1 MFIHAMPPQLNTQS
15 TRQPFGK
22 QQVGLKP
29 IASVTMRSGTNEA
42 VADSFYASLKST
54 VDQAKAFLA
63 TAPAEATPKEL
74 EAQFLANLL
83 SQHLKAGK
91 NIDGTTKT
99 DLQALSAFKT
109 MNEKLLTYLQA
120 DDLAGA
126 LRLLDGSHQPLENE
140 FTGKYNFFKGWQ
152 NKMQA
157 IIQEQPKH
165 KIETKL
171 VRPEFDSI
179 EAFEAYIKEVR
190 SQFQSC
196 LAKVETPQ
204 GGAIIPR
211 TNEAIATAK
220 AAATELLAEV
230 QAKLVQIYKGE
241 IKSDKLLEKAIVH
254 NVKTSEASQEM
265 LTRAWIEK
273 EVKLAL
279 ETVKKQT
286 GFSPQDEERVIDYL
300 KGLFLTLGGE
310 TATQGQL
317 ALAGLP
323 SENSGSIV
331 LAPVTK
337 KIVDELTGLKGKAL
351 AIHQF
356 SLGLPD
362 ALLKQL
368 PDEFWSVN
376 KFKEVLAAFQA
387 SLRNPQLDSPVIT
400 LAKSLLSKEAET
412 GLIKAYQLHLAQQ
425 DVALERRLIQL
436 DQPPPTVKL
445 PAFLERLSETQQHR
459 LQDFL
464 LQVAH
469 LPPVEQA
476 KQLKQLLSEIP
487 QDMRKT
493 LKGFIKFEQ
502 KRWNDMKALGTIV
515 AQQAQKVA
523 EKKVTMLQE
532 EVFNL
537 PFAKKHFEIFTTQM
551 TEAVA
556 EIPKA
561 FAEMTTQPPQTSV
574 RKSEIKLPS
583 NEGVVFAEPLRVVEK
598 QAEKTEWFPALI
610 EHNKAWLPWVGA
622 GTVALGLLAGVA
634 WWASNRKAPKQE
646 AKN

>member
-1 MFIHAMPPQLNTQS
+1 
-15 TRQPFGK
+15 
-22 QQVGLKP
+22 V
-29 IASVTMRSGTNEA
+29 
-42 VADSFYASLKST
+42 
-54 VDQAKAFLA
+54 
-63 TAPAEATPKEL
+63 
-74 EAQFLANLL
+74 
-83 SQHLKAGK
+83 
-91 NIDGTTKT
+91 
-99 DLQALSAFKT
+99 
-109 MNEKLLTYLQA
+109 
-120 DDLAGA
+120 
-126 LRLLDGSHQPLENE
+126 
-140 FTGKYNFFKGWQ
+140 
-152 NKMQA
+152 
-157 IIQEQPKH
+157 
-165 KIETKL
+165 
-171 VRPEFDSI
+171 
-179 EAFEAYIKEVR
+179 EV
-190 SQFQSC
+190 
-196 LAKVETPQ
+196 PQ

-211 TNEAIATAK
+211 TNEAIEK
-220 AAATELLAEV
+220 VKEIVTEQLAEINE
-230 QAKLVQIYKGE
+230 KLVQIPNGE
-241 IKSDKLLEKAIVH
+241 IKSDKLLEKAIAH

-265 LTRAWIEK
+265 LMIAWFQRLFNTI
-273 EVKLAL
+273 KLQTDDAGKSQL
-279 ETVKKQT
+279 ENLKIQ
-286 GFSPQDEERVIDYL
+286 RYL
-300 KGLFLTLGGE
+300 QGLLLTLGGE
-310 TATQGQL
+310 TATEGHL
-317 ALAGLP
+317 ALESAIASLLP
-323 SENSGSIV
+323 EGNASTASM
-331 LAPVTK
+331 LAPIPQNV
-337 KIVDELTGLKGKAL
+337 VDGAIALRDNAL
-351 AIHQF
+351 ALHQF
-356 SLGLPD
+356 KQGLHPS
-362 ALLKQL
+362 LLKRLPPEFRSINQL
-368 PDEFWSVN
+368 
-376 KFKEVLAAFQA
+376 KEALAAFQA

-412 GLIKAYQLHLAQQ
+412 GLIKAYQIHLDRQV
-425 DVALERRLIQL
+425 VALEQHLTQL
-436 DQPPPTVKL
+436 GQPPPTVKL

-502 KRWNDMKALGTIV
+502 NRWERMKALGTTV

-532 EVFNL
+532 QVFNL
-537 PFAKKHFEIFTTQM
+537 PFAKEHFETFTTQM

-583 NEGVVFAEPLRVVEK
+583 NEGVVFAEPLRVAEK

-610 EHNKAWLPWVGA
+610 EHNKTWLPWVGA

>member
-63 TAPAEATPKEL
+63 NTSGTEAPKTL
-74 EAQFLANLL
+74 EARFLASVLSPYFSVKDTPERTNEQLL
-83 SQHLKAGK
+83 
-91 NIDGTTKT
+91 
-99 DLQALSAFKT
+99 AL
-109 MNEKLLTYLQA
+109 NEKLVAYLQA

-126 LRLLDGSHQPLENE
+126 LRLLDGSHPPLENE

-165 KIETKL
+165 EKL
-171 VRPEFDSI
+171 DAKFKTP
-179 EAFEAYIKEVR
+179 EAFKAYIKEVR

-211 TNEAIATAK
+211 TTKAIEK
-220 AAATELLAEV
+220 VKEIVTEQLAEINE
-230 QAKLVQIYKGE
+230 KLVQISKDE
-241 IKSDKLLEKAIVH
+241 VEPDKLLSAAIAH
-254 NVKTSEASQEM
+254 NVETSEASQEM

-279 ETVKKQT
+279 ETVKNQT
-286 GFSPQDEERVIDYL
+286 GFSSQDEERVIDYL

-387 SLRNPQLDSPVIT
+387 SLRNPQLDSPVIP
-400 LAKSLLSKEAET
+400 LAKSLLSKEAEI
-412 GLIKAYQLHLAQQ
+412 GLIKAYRLHLARQV
-425 DVALERRLIQL
+425 VALERRLIQL

-445 PAFLERLSETQQHR
+445 PAFLERLPEAQQHR
-459 LQDFL
+459 LQEFL
-464 LQVAH
+464 LNVAH

-487 QDMRKT
+487 QDMRQT
-493 LKGFIKFEQ
+493 FKGFIKFEQ
-502 KRWNDMKALGTIV
+502 NRWNDMKALGTIV

-523 EKKVTMLQE
+523 EEKVTMLQE

-537 PFAKKHFEIFTTQM
+537 PFAKEHFETFTLQM

-583 NEGVVFAEPLRVVEK
+583 SEGVVFAEPLRVVEK

-610 EHNKAWLPWVGA
+610 DHNKTWLPWVGA

>member
-29 IASVTMRSGTNEA
+29 IASVTMRSGVNEA
-42 VADSFYASLKST
+42 VPDSFYASLKST
-54 VDQAKAFLA
+54 VDQAK
-63 TAPAEATPKEL
+63 E
-74 EAQFLANLL
+74 FLANTSGTEAPKTLEARFLASVLSPYFSVKGTPERTNEQLL
-83 SQHLKAGK
+83 
-91 NIDGTTKT
+91 
-99 DLQALSAFKT
+99 AL
-109 MNEKLLTYLQA
+109 NEKLVAYLQA
-120 DDLAGA
+120 DDLKGA
-126 LRLLDGSHQPLENE
+126 LRLLDGSHPPLENE

-165 KIETKL
+165 EKL
-171 VRPEFDSI
+171 DAKFKTP
-179 EAFEAYIKEVR
+179 EAFKAYIKEVR

-211 TNEAIATAK
+211 TAEAIATAK
-220 AAATELLAEV
+220 AAATKLLAEINE
-230 QAKLVQIYKGE
+230 KLVQIPNGE
-241 IKSDKLLEKAIVH
+241 IKSDKLLEKAIAH

-265 LTRAWIEK
+265 LTRAWIE
-273 EVKLAL
+273 ERVKLAL
-279 ETVKKQT
+279 NTVVEGNKLTSQEK
-286 GFSPQDEERVIDYL
+286 ERLIAYL

-317 ALAGLP
+317 ALAGLGLP
-323 SENSGSIV
+323 SENSSSIV
-331 LAPVTK
+331 LAPVTQE
-337 KIVDELTGLKGKAL
+337 IVDWVTATT
-351 AIHQF
+351 QF
-356 SLGLPD
+356 NRGLPD

-368 PDEFWSVN
+368 PEELRGLKAFQSALV
-376 KFKEVLAAFQA
+376 AFQA
-387 SLRNPQLDSPVIT
+387 SLRNPQLDSPVIP

-412 GLIKAYQLHLAQQ
+412 GLIEAYQIHLAQQ
-425 DVALERRLIQL
+425 DVALEQRLIQL
-436 DQPPPTVKL
+436 GQPPPTVKL
-445 PAFLERLSETQQHR
+445 PAFLGRLSETQQHR

-464 LQVAH
+464 LQVAQ

-502 KRWNDMKALGTIV
+502 KRWNEMKALGASA

-561 FAEMTTQPPQTSV
+561 FAEMTTQSPQTSV
-574 RKSEIKLPS
+574 KKPEIKLPS
-583 NEGVVFAEPLRVVEK
+583 NEGVVFAEPLRVAEK

-610 EHNKAWLPWVGA
+610 EHNKTWLPWVGA